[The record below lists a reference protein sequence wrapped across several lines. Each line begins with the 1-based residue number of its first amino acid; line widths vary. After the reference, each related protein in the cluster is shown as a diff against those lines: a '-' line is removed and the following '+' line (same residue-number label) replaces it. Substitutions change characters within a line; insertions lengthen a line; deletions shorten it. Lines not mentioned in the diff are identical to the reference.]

1 MEILMSASLFTNASA
16 QTALQTLSA
25 ASKSLSATQNRVSTG
40 FRISTAEDN
49 AAYWQIATQLRSDV
63 LDLGNVKQF
72 TTEKEIGLYDLFS
85 HRADN
90 L

>member
-25 ASKSLSATQNRVSTG
+25 ASKSLSVTQNRVSTG
-40 FRISTAEDN
+40 FRINTAEDN
-49 AAYWQIATQLRSDV
+49 AAYWQIATKLRSDV